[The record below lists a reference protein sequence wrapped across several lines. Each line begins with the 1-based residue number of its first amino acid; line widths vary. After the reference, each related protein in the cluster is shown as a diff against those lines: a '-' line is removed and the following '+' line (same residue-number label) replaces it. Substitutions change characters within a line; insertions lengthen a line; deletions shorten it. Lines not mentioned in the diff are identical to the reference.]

1 MGVFARSRNSW
12 FSSTF
17 VVAGLV
23 LTCTVASAQPGAP
36 ARPAQTPDDA
46 KNAAREFAEGQRAF
60 AAGDFQRA
68 GEEFEAAYRDK
79 PHHAPLWNA
88 AKSWDS
94 AGESARAAGLYARY
108 LREAPADAPDRDA
121 ATAALRAISTRV
133 VKLEIHPAE
142 GVTNVT
148 VDGKPLEGETIY
160 VTPGDHTIDGKKG
173 DKHAHKDQSGKA
185 GDVLSVLLDASD
197 TPVVAPPPPDRT
209 PDVAPKNDRLDDGRH
224 GLSPIFVLVGGALTV
239 AAAGITV
246 WSGVDTLSQKDTFD
260 IERSQANLDD
270 GRAKQTRTNVLIGV
284 TAGLA
289 VVTGVTAIFF
299 TDWGKKAEAPPTTG
313 SLRAGVGAG
322 TLVLSGSF

>member
-1 MGVFARSRNSW
+1 MGVFARNRNSW
-12 FSSTF
+12 LSSAF
-17 VVAGLV
+17 VVALASSVV
-23 LTCTVASAQPGAP
+23 LTCSVASAQPASS
-36 ARPAQTPDDA
+36 ADA
-46 KNAAREFAEGQRAF
+46 GKNAAREFAEGQRAF

-121 ATAALRAISTRV
+121 ATAALRAISARV

-148 VDGKPLEGETIY
+148 VDGKPVEGETIY

-173 DKHAHKDQSGKA
+173 DKRAHKDQSGKG
-185 GDVLSVLLDASD
+185 GDVLSVLLDANEA
-197 TPVVAPPPPDRT
+197 PVVVVAPPPVDHT
-209 PDVAPKNDRLDDGRH
+209 HDVAPKEEQHGH
-224 GLSPIFVLVGGALTV
+224 GLSPIFVVVGGVLTV

-299 TDWGKKAEAPPTTG
+299 TDWGKKTETPPTTG
-313 SLRAGVGAG
+313 SLRAGVGPG

>member
-1 MGVFARSRNSW
+1 MFARSRNSW
-12 FSSTF
+12 LSSTF
-17 VVAGLV
+17 VAAGLV
-23 LTCTVASAQPGAP
+23 VTCSVARAQPAP
-36 ARPAQTPDDA
+36 ARPAQAADA
-46 KNAAREFAEGQRAF
+46 GKNAAREFAEGQRAF

-121 ATAALRAISTRV
+121 ATAALRAISQRV
-133 VKLEIHPAE
+133 VKLEIHPAD

-148 VDGKPLEGETIY
+148 IDGKPLEGETIY

-173 DKHAHKDQSGKA
+173 DKRAHKDQSGKA
-185 GDVLSVLLDASD
+185 GDVLSVLLDAND
-197 TPVVAPPPPDRT
+197 APVVVAPPPVERT
-209 PDVAPKNDRLDDGRH
+209 PDVAKDERPDHGGH
-224 GLSPIFVLVGGALTV
+224 GLSPIFVVIGGALTV

-260 IERSQANLDD
+260 IERSQQNLDD

-299 TDWGKKAEAPPTTG
+299 TDWGKKTEAPTTG

-322 TLVLSGSF
+322 TLVLTGSF